1 MKKLVLIVALGLVA
15 TPALAWNDGPLNG
28 YNPFPNQV
36 DQDPL
41 RGVRDAA
48 RNLNVPQYQ
57 PQTRCNSMP
66 NGMGGW
72 TTRCD

>member
-1 MKKLVLIVALGLVA
+1 MRKVVLIATLVLVA
-15 TPALAWNDGPLNG
+15 TPAFAWNGNPLNA

-48 RNLNVPQYQ
+48 RNLNVPQYS
-57 PQTRCNSMP
+57 PQTRCDSVP